1 MASYEPAEQE
11 DAISGWAVGGTFFAA
26 TMLIMLGFFQAIT
39 GFAAILEDEFFVLTR
54 NYVFDLDVSAWGWI
68 HLVIGVV
75 AVFAGAYIMTGATWA
90 RAIGILAAL
99 VIAVNN
105 FLFLPYYDLW
115 SLVGIAISVW
125 VIWSLTKP
133 VGRMD

>member
-54 NYVFDLDVSAWGWI
+54 NYVFDLDVSTWGWI

-133 VGRMD
+133 VGRID

>member
-54 NYVFDLDVSAWGWI
+54 NYVFDLDVTAWGWI

-75 AVFAGAYIMTGATWA
+75 AVLAGAYIMTGATWA
-90 RAIGILAAL
+90 RAIGIFAAL
-99 VIAVNN
+99 VVAVNN

-133 VGRMD
+133 VGRTD

>member
-54 NYVFDLDVSAWGWI
+54 NYVFDLDVTAWGWI